1 LHPNAWKRKFK
12 APALLLLIPL
22 AILVFWFHAWG
33 LLLLLAY
40 PWLWL
45 QSKLWA
51 KHAGY
56 SDTNGLIAVREG
68 WIGKTWRFA
77 EVHKVQAVYLKQ
89 SPFDR
94 RHGMATVFCD
104 TVNAGAFEPPLAVR
118 YLPFDEAVALH
129 HEISA
134 AIAR

>member
-1 LHPNAWKRKFK
+1 M
-12 APALLLLIPL
+12 
-22 AILVFWFHAWG
+22 
-33 LLLLLAY
+33 
-40 PWLWL
+40 
-45 QSKLWA
+45 QSKIWA
-51 KHAGY
+51 RHAGY
-56 SDTNGLIAVREG
+56 AHANGLIAVREG
-68 WIGKTWRFA
+68 WIGKHWRFA
-77 EVHKVQAVYLKQ
+77 QTRKVQAVYLKQ

-94 RHGMATVFCD
+94 RHGMATVFFD